1 MFMRKKHRKIVYIIL
16 LFVLSLTTNELLAQQ
31 NRILQIKTKLE
42 SVVVETPGLENIV
55 EVNVSN
61 ASLPGFL
68 QSIAYSNNINLNI
81 NPELETY
88 SITNNFSNVTVTDVL
103 LFVCKEYDLDIDFIG
118 NIMSIYKY
126 QTIKKIPLHRDI
138 SIVYNSKNELF
149 SIDLQNDTLYVAFK
163 RIMDKTGKNLVFAQ
177 GIGDMTISSY
187 IQNMPFDGAMDKI
200 AFANNL
206 TVTKTRDNYYL
217 FERYDDITLVGNPE
231 KKTKANIKS
240 TTPKRK
246 RRSNFNFQVRD
257 TVSQILDVD
266 FENTPITN
274 IVYDIGLDLKLN
286 MFTTTPLD
294 MAGTATVKAEYIT
307 FDLLLDKIF
316 ENTDFTYKKENNI
329 YYFGDKNQISLRNTV
344 IIPLQYR
351 SVELM
356 ETNQGGERKAGS
368 RTGLYND
375 TNYMPNITTNRNNN
389 RESNLNTNRGSSK
402 PNNMYSKTAAL
413 IDIVP
418 DDITAELDIK
428 VDVELNSFIVSGP
441 SQNVERFKKFII
453 SIDKPVPVI
462 LIEVMVIEVNSSY
475 DIETGISMGIGDAPT
490 TTKGS
495 VFPNVDLNIGA
506 NTINSIIGGF
516 TGFGSFNLGQVVPNF
531 YLQLKAMEKNGN
543 IKIRSSPK
551 LSTLNGHRANL
562 SIGETTYYA
571 VTERN
576 IYGSQNPQTSEI
588 TNYLPVDAEFA
599 LNIRPLVSGDG
610 QITLDINVIQS
621 TFNGTK
627 VAEGA
632 PPGMNS
638 REFNSIIRIKDQDL
652 VILGG
657 LEKQLRSDSGS
668 GVPVISRIP
677 VLKWFFSSR
686 KKENTKNKLTIL
698 IKPTVIN

>member
-1 MFMRKKHRKIVYIIL
+1 MFMKRKHRKIVYIIL

-55 EVNVSN
+55 ELNVSN

-81 NPELETY
+81 NSELENY
-88 SITNNFSNVTVTDVL
+88 SITNNFSNATVTDVL
-103 LFVCKEYDLDIDFIG
+103 LFVCKEYDLDIDFTG

-126 QTIKKIPLHRDI
+126 VAIKEMPLQRDI
-138 SIVYNSKNELF
+138 SIVYNTKNELF

-163 RIMDKTGKNLVFAQ
+163 RIMDKTGKNLVFEQ
-177 GIGDMTISSY
+177 GMGNMSISSY

-206 TVTKTRDNYYL
+206 TVTKTRDDYYL
-217 FERYDDITLVGNPE
+217 FERYDDITLIPNQE
-231 KKTKANIKS
+231 KKTKENIKS
-240 TTPKRK
+240 ATPKRK
-246 RRSNFNFQVRD
+246 RRSNFYFQVRD

-274 IVYDIGLDLKLN
+274 IVYDIGLDLKLD

-329 YYFGDKNQISLRNTV
+329 YYFGNKNQISLRNSV

-368 RTGLYND
+368 RTGMYTD
-375 TNYMPNITTNRNNN
+375 TNYMPNITNRNNN
-389 RESNLNTNRGSSK
+389 RESNLNTNRSPSK
-402 PNNMYSKTAAL
+402 PNNMYSKTEAL

-418 DDITAELDIK
+418 NDITAELDIK

-441 SQNVERFKKFII
+441 SQNIERFKKFII

-495 VFPNVDLNIGA
+495 VFPNVDLEIGA

-516 TGFGSFNLGQVVPNF
+516 SGFGSFNLGQVVPNF
-531 YLQLKAMEKNGN
+531 YMQLKAMEKNGN

-576 IYGSQNPQTSEI
+576 IYGSLNPQTSEI

-599 LNIRPLVSGDG
+599 LNIRPLVAGDG

-621 TFNGTK
+621 TFNGTQ
-627 VAEGA
+627 VADDA